1 MASQRPHH
9 EGMIEMQNRS
19 KTIFSLLT
27 GSLAVLMV
35 FAAVATAATINDDD
49 IGHVLKGTN
58 SVDMINGNGGD
69 DTINAKNKAD
79 VVDAGSGNDTVN
91 AGAGNDTVQGGD
103 GDDVLRGGL
112 GGDKQYGGAGN
123 DTIFANKGR
132 DESWGG
138 AGNDTLWALARSD
151 VNSRKDFNG
160 DVLHGEDGDD
170 TFRTRDGEGDTIDCG
185 AGTDTAILDFKD
197 KILDATTE
205 SPNGSCENV
214 TRKSRNASDS
224 KEPGA
229 A

>member
-1 MASQRPHH
+1 MH
-9 EGMIEMQNRS
+9 NRS
-19 KTIFSLLT
+19 KNIFSLLT

-58 SVDMINGNGGD
+58 SVDTINGNGGN

-79 VVDAGSGNDTVN
+79 VVDAGTGNDTVN

-103 GDDVLRGGL
+103 GDDLLRGGL
-112 GGDKQYGGAGN
+112 GADKQYGGAGN

-151 VNSRKDFNG
+151 VRNRPDFRG

-170 TFRTRDGEGDTIDCG
+170 VFRTRDGEGDTIDCG
-185 AGTDTAILDFKD
+185 AGIDTAILDHKD
-197 KILDATTE
+197 KIVDATTE
-205 SPNGSCENV
+205 NPKGSCEDV
-214 TRKSRNASDS
+214 VRKARNASDI
-224 KEPGA
+224 KEPA
-229 A
+229 AA